1 MKTLLRL
8 IFFPAAFLMTSC
20 DTAPVD
26 LKDDQPT
33 DEAKHETITLGGG
46 CYWCVEAVFQQLDGV
61 ISATSGFM
69 GGHVPNPSYEDVCA
83 GFTGHVEVVQVV
95 YDPEVISTDEIL
107 SWFWKSHDPTDP
119 LGQGN
124 DQGPMY
130 LSHIFAHSEEQ
141 LKTAELSLAAAQQS
155 FQAPIVTKIRE
166 ASEFYQA
173 PEKHQDYYENNKN
186 QNPYCPAV
194 ITPKLKKLNLDY

>member
-1 MKTLLRL
+1 M
-8 IFFPAAFLMTSC
+8 ASC

-33 DEAKHETITLGGG
+33 DEAKHEIITLGGG

-95 YDPEVISTDEIL
+95 YDPEVISTGEIL
-107 SWFWKSHDPTDP
+107 EWFWKSHDPTDP

-141 LKTAELSLAAAQQS
+141 LKAAELSLAAAQKS
-155 FQAPIVTKIRE
+155 FQSPIVTKIRE
-166 ASEFYQA
+166 ATEFYKA
-173 PEKHQDYYENNKN
+173 PEKHQNYYENNKN

>member
-1 MKTLLRL
+1 MKHLLL
-8 IFFPAAFLMTSC
+8 TALAPFAFLLTSC
-20 DTAPVD
+20 DTGAVD
-26 LKDDQPT
+26 IKDDQPT
-33 DEAKHETITLGGG
+33 DQTKHEVITLGGG

-69 GGHVPNPSYEDVCA
+69 GGNVPNPTYEDVCA
-83 GFTGHVEVVQVV
+83 GFTGHIEVVQVV
-95 YDPEVISTDEIL
+95 YDPEVISTKEIL
-107 SWFWKSHDPTDP
+107 NWFWKSHDPTDP

-141 LKTAELSLAAAQQS
+141 MKAAKASKEAAQK
-155 FQAPIVTKIRE
+155 AYKDPIVTKIRE
-166 ASEFYQA
+166 ASEFYKA

-186 QNPYCPAV
+186 NNPYCPAV
-194 ITPKLKKLNLDY
+194 ITPKLKKLKLDY

>member
-1 MKTLLRL
+1 MNLLLRFL
-8 IFFPAAFLMTSC
+8 FLPAALLATSC
-20 DTAPVD
+20 DSTPVD
-26 LKDDQPT
+26 IKDDQPT

-83 GFTGHVEVVQVV
+83 GFTGHIEVVQVV
-95 YDPEVISTDEIL
+95 YDPEVISTEEIL
-107 SWFWKSHDPTDP
+107 KWFWKSHDPTDA

-130 LSHIFAHSEEQ
+130 MSHIFAHNEAQ
-141 LKTAELSLAAAQQS
+141 LKAAEASKAEAQKS
-155 FQAPIVTKIRE
+155 FDAPIVTKIRE
-166 ASEFYQA
+166 AGEFYKA

>member
-1 MKTLLRL
+1 MKTLLR
-8 IFFPAAFLMTSC
+8 FLFIPVALLMASC

-33 DEAKHETITLGGG
+33 DEAKHEIITLGGG

-95 YDPEVISTDEIL
+95 YDPEVISTGEIL
-107 SWFWKSHDPTDP
+107 EWFWKSHDPTDP

-141 LKTAELSLAAAQQS
+141 LKAAELSMAAAQKS
-155 FQAPIVTKIRE
+155 FQSPIVTKIRE
-166 ASEFYQA
+166 ATEFYKA
-173 PEKHQDYYENNKN
+173 PEKHQNYYENNKN